1 MHKIM
6 KKFNE
11 ETENR
16 KIGSLMCVLV
26 MLGALVVLAAVQSTP
41 ALGVLYVIDYTNSS
55 TTSMGLSSV
64 TRMSQANSIS
74 EAAYF
79 ELRTL
84 QYDPFP
90 VNPGEWFDLWVK
102 VQNVGN
108 EDATNTTFQL
118 VEEYPFSLSSSDSP
132 VKYYGIIPG
141 VASAFKN
148 KLAGDTTIQANQVI
162 LKYRVKVA
170 DNAPEGDAV
179 IKIRAMAG
187 NKQGDWFPFDL
198 LISVA
203 NTKTDFDVITQ
214 DSTTQGTS
222 FAIANTG
229 QNTAT
234 AVIVSIEPMQGMNA
248 TGSTSSILGNLAAGD
263 YTTVSFQISS
273 MAGNRTASGSAGSRT
288 QTNPNSFNRS
298 SLQQPGNFT
307 RQPNQVT
314 MKITYT
320 DTAGI
325 RNTVEKTVQLS
336 SAGQRSASAFSTGT
350 RTQSAGLPGYLYL
363 LIGVILGVLIV
374 YIYHKMKQRK
384 KKQ

>member
-1 MHKIM
+1 MHKMKNPSEKEKNRAISSLICVMIM
-6 KKFNE
+6 
-11 ETENR
+11 
-16 KIGSLMCVLV
+16 LC
-26 MLGALVVLAAVQSTP
+26 ALIILAAVQSAP
-41 ALGVLYVIDYTNSS
+41 VSGVVYVIDYSNSS
-55 TTSMGLSSV
+55 TTSIGLSPA
-64 TRMSQANSIS
+64 TRASQANSIS

-90 VNPGEWFDLWVK
+90 VNPGEWFDLWIK

-118 VEEYPFSLSSSDSP
+118 VEEYPFSLSPDTSSLR
-132 VKYYGIIPG
+132 YYGIIPG

-148 KLAGDTTIQANQVI
+148 KQAGDTTIQANQVI
-162 LKYRVKVA
+162 LKYRIKAA
-170 DNAPEGDAV
+170 DNAPEGDAIIR
-179 IKIRAMAG
+179 IKAMPG

-198 LISVA
+198 PISIA
-203 NTKTDFDVITQ
+203 NTKTDFDVVAQ

-234 AVIVSIEPMQGMNA
+234 AVIVSIEPSEGMNI
-248 TGSTSSILGNLAAGD
+248 TGTSSSILGNLAAGD

-273 MAGNRTASGSAGSRT
+273 MAGNRTAGSRT
-288 QTNPNSFNRS
+288 QYNPNNPNRNS
-298 SLQQPGNFT
+298 SQQSGNFT
-307 RQPNQVT
+307 RQPANQVT

-325 RNTVEKTVQLS
+325 RNTIEKTVPMSLGQKA
-336 SAGQRSASAFSTGT
+336 AGQFGAGARS
-350 RTQSAGLPGYLYL
+350 QSAGLPNYAYVMF
-363 LIGVILGVLIV
+363 GVALGFLMIF
-374 YIYHKMKQRK
+374 IYHKIKQRK